1 MYRCLYLLIFKSIFY
16 KLDNTALHAILHG
29 AKLWRTTAMDLFR
42 VLKFSV
48 NYERTTA
55 LHGLV
60 GPPGTHQLFFYWND
74 GKINNWNTVLYVLY
88 NSWNFF
94 NNELKWIYCIS
105 NIQSKRNYC
114 SEHFGPISIRY
125 VFIKLFTLLY

>member
-29 AKLWRTTAMDLFR
+29 GKLWRTTAMDLFR

-48 NYERTTA
+48 NYERMTA

-60 GPPGTHQLFFYWND
+60 GPPGTHQVFFYWND
-74 GKINNWNTVLYVLY
+74 GKTIETLSYMSYIIPEIVLTM
-88 NSWNFF
+88 N
-94 NNELKWIYCIS
+94 
-105 NIQSKRNYC
+105 
-114 SEHFGPISIRY
+114 
-125 VFIKLFTLLY
+125 